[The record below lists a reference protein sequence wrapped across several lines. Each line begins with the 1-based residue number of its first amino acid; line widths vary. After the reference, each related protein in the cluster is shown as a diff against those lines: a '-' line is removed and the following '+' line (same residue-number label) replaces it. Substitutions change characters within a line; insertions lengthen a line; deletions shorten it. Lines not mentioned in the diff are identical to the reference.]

1 MAIAKRKVM
10 VTPLLIDFPKYK
22 ILDEIE
28 KKTKQEANFF
38 TTLETDPDP
47 IQMRRNIKK
56 WKQTMS
62 YYLLHPEKFKF
73 RLKDLK

>member
-1 MAIAKRKVM
+1 MAIVKRK

-28 KKTKQEANFF
+28 EKTKEEVKFF

-47 IQMRRNIKK
+47 IQMRRNVKR
-56 WKQTMS
+56 WKQSMS
-62 YYLLHPEKFKF
+62 YYLSNPKKFKF

>member
-1 MAIAKRKVM
+1 MAIVKKK
-10 VTPLLIDFPKYK
+10 VTPMLIDFPKYK

-47 IQMRRNIKK
+47 IQMRRNVKR
-56 WKQTMS
+56 WKQTMG

-73 RLKDLK
+73 GLKDLK

>member
-1 MAIAKRKVM
+1 MAIVKRR

-38 TTLETDPDP
+38 TTLESDPDP
-47 IQMRRNIKK
+47 IQMRRNIKR

-62 YYLLHPEKFKF
+62 YYLSHPEKFNF
-73 RLKDLK
+73 GLKDLK